1 MLETLRRF
9 LSLYKPIHH
18 IIMKRFFLQLGK
30 LVAVLSVIAVLL
42 IKGNTKPVVTDELE
56 ENFINPP
63 VTSRPLA
70 FWDWLNGYV
79 DTAKMV
85 YELEQ
90 MKEKGMQGAFIWD
103 VGALSDPS
111 KMIPAGPSFL
121 GDTSAGYM
129 SLALKTAKR
138 LNLNLGLFASSS
150 WNAGGPWMKEEDAS
164 KELLSS
170 RQTVTGPSEQK
181 ISIQAPSAKNR
192 QINIYSLLTTI
203 AIPHS
208 ASGEIDYSA
217 QQPIVLDNFTTDKK
231 YINWKVPDGQWDIV
245 SFFMCNTGQ
254 HLEVPSPHSDGLII
268 DHLSRRATTRY
279 FDSILA
285 RLKRKIPDNQFAYF
299 ELDSYEVWAAK
310 DWTPVFIDEF
320 KKRYG
325 YDPIPFLPLLQGY
338 KSKNSPVG
346 ERFSEDYSRLVSDLI
361 IENHYAQSVD
371 IASRN
376 KFKMFIEAGH
386 GGYARVDPLK
396 ALGNSDVPMGEFW
409 NRKQHWVTKEAASAA
424 HIYGKKIVAAESLT
438 GWQNWQHG
446 PTDFK
451 QLIDIAFCEGLNQV
465 VFHTFAHN
473 PAIAGKPGFGYHA
486 GEHLNV
492 NTTWWPMVRPFMD
505 YISRSSYLLRQGNF
519 VGDVCLYYGD
529 QAPNL
534 VPPDRID
541 PNIAPLYDDD
551 HCLHCGQLKT
561 VNPGKLPGYDYDYIN
576 ADIIIRQLK
585 VQNGKLVL
593 PSGQS
598 YRVMQIPNRN
608 RISLEVLKKID
619 TLVYNGA
626 IIVGQK
632 PELSSSLKN
641 YPACDRQVKN
651 MADKIWGNCDGNTVL
666 SHQYGKGTV
675 YWGKT
680 VKQVLEELHID
691 PDMRVTGVDN
701 TDGHID
707 YLHRQTP
714 KEDIYFV
721 SNSKPMQ
728 EKVNCVFRVD
738 KNKVPELWDAETGRI
753 QYDVKYAVVE
763 NGISISLNMDPVGSR
778 FVIFRN
784 KSAKKTTSSARAGYD
799 LQNGFSTEV
808 NGDGHITADIS
819 YDWQLHF
826 DTSMGAPASYRLD
839 SLVSW
844 TDIPEKGIKYYSG
857 AVNYEKDFPVNDDN
871 LIKNKK
877 AFLLLEDVQEI
888 AKVLVNGK
896 ECGIVWTLPY
906 KADIGKY
913 LKKGNN
919 HISIQVINTWN
930 NRIVGDIINP
940 AGKQFTHTNV
950 KYKFSAKTP
959 LLKSGLIG
967 KAKILFLKN
976 E

>member
-1 MLETLRRF
+1 MLRFTAATVALVLVTL
-9 LSLYKPIHH
+9 
-18 IIMKRFFLQLGK
+18 
-30 LVAVLSVIAVLL
+30 VLTGSFYPQPGGEE
-42 IKGNTKPVVTDELE
+42 KLE
-56 ENFINPP
+56 ENFVNPP

-90 MKEKGMQGAFIWD
+90 MKAQGMQGAFIWD

-111 KMIPAGPSFL
+111 KMIPGGPSFL
-121 GDTSAGYM
+121 GDTSAAYM

-170 RQTVTGPSEQK
+170 KQTVTGPSVQK
-181 ISIQAPSAKNR
+181 INIEAPSAKNR
-192 QINIYSLLTTI
+192 KINIFSLLTTI
-203 AIPHS
+203 AVPHS
-208 ASGEIDYSA
+208 ATNEIDYAA
-217 QQPIVLDNFTTDKK
+217 QHPIVLDDFTTDNK
-231 YINWKVPDGQWDIV
+231 YVNWKVPAGKWDII

-254 HLEVPSPHSDGLII
+254 HLEVPSPKSDGLII

-310 DWTPVFIDEF
+310 DWTPVFISEF

-338 KSKNSPVG
+338 KSKNSPIG

-473 PAIAGKPGFGYHA
+473 PAVAGKPGFGYHA

-492 NTTWWPMVRPFMD
+492 NTTWWPMVGPFMD

-561 VNPGKLPGYDYDYIN
+561 VNPGKLPGYDYDYMN
-576 ADIIIRQLK
+576 ADIIIKQLK
-585 VQNGKLVL
+585 VKDGKLVL
-593 PSGQS
+593 PSGQT

-608 RISLEVLKKID
+608 RISIDVLKKID
-619 TLVYNGA
+619 TLVFNGA

-632 PELSSSLKN
+632 PEMSSSLKN
-641 YPACDRQVKN
+641 YPECDRQVKTI
-651 MADKIWGNCDGNTVL
+651 ADKVWGNCDGSTVL
-666 SHQYGKGTV
+666 SHIYGKGKV

-680 VKQVLEELHID
+680 VKQVLEELHVE

-701 TDGHID
+701 TDVHID
-707 YLHRQTP
+707 YLHRQT
-714 KEDIYFV
+714 KAEDIYFV
-721 SNSKPMQ
+721 SNSKPVR
-728 EKVNCVFRVD
+728 EKIICTFRVD
-738 KNKVPELWDAETGRI
+738 KNKVPEIWDAETGRI
-753 QYDVKYAVVE
+753 QGDVKYTVE
-763 NGISISLNMDPVGSR
+763 PNGIRIDFSMDPVGSR
-778 FVIFRN
+778 FVVFKN
-784 KSAKKTTSSARAGYD
+784 KAVKKSAETGGNNYD
-799 LQNGFSTEV
+799 LQSGFSEALTSGT
-808 NGDGHITADIS
+808 NNITDIS
-819 YDWQLHF
+819 YNWQLHF
-826 DTSMGAPASYRLD
+826 DTSMGGPSSYQLD

-844 TDIPEKGIKYYSG
+844 TDIPAAGIKYYSG
-857 AVNYEKDFPVNDDN
+857 KVNYEKDFQLTEED
-871 LIKNKK
+871 LLKNKN
-877 AFLLLEDVQEI
+877 AFLLLDDVQEI
-888 AKVLVNGK
+888 AKVWVNGK
-896 ECGIVWTLPY
+896 DCGIVWTLPY
-906 KADIGKY
+906 KADIGTY
-913 LKKGNN
+913 LQKGKN

-930 NRIVGDIINP
+930 NRIVGDILNP
-940 AGKQFTHTNV
+940 GGRQYTNTNV

-967 KAKILFLKN
+967 KAKILFQNKG
-976 E
+976 